1 MAASHSADCVLR
13 CMTIDISPG
22 YGTNSGFVSVVS
34 ADREYYAEAFE
45 VVPKH
50 WLRFDDTMVSRGGL
64 SSL

>member
-1 MAASHSADCVLR
+1 MASISQCRLR
-13 CMTIDISPG
+13 CMIIAISPG
-22 YGTNSGFVSVVS
+22 YGTDSSFVSVVS

>member
-1 MAASHSADCVLR
+1 MIIA
-13 CMTIDISPG
+13 ISPG
-22 YGTNSGFVSVVS
+22 YGTDSSFVSVVS